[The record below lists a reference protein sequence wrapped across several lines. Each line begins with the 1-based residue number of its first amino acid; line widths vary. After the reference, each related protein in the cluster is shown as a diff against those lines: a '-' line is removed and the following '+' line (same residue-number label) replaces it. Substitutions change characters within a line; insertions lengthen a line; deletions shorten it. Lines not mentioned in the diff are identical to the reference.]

1 MTNEQPI
8 TPPSAEPPGLE
19 AAHAQQETAF
29 PLSHAGGGRV
39 LVIDDEPEIRRAIQA
54 GLAGASLVVEWA
66 PTGAQGLELVARWH
80 PDVVILDLFLPD
92 MDGLEVCRQVRQWSL
107 VPIIVLSVRA
117 SDQDKI
123 TALELGADDYLT
135 KPFSMGELLARIR
148 VAFRHT
154 AQATGSAS
162 SSKFF
167 RTRGLVLDFERR
179 QVSVNGVEVHLT
191 HTQYEVLK
199 YLALHAGKVV
209 THRTL
214 LRAVWGPQYETNAHY
229 LRIFIGQLR
238 RKLEPDPG
246 RPRYLLTEPGI
257 GYRLQRAD
265 ELSDD
270 PRAEGITA
278 GSN

>member
-1 MTNEQPI
+1 MQHLPEPL
-8 TPPSAEPPGLE
+8 SAEASNSELE
-19 AAHAQQETAF
+19 TSS
-29 PLSHAGGGRV
+29 PRSTSGGGRV

-54 GLAGASLVVEWA
+54 GLAAAALVVEWA
-66 PTGAQGLELVARWH
+66 PTGAQGLDLVVRWH

-92 MDGLEVCRQVRQWSL
+92 MDGLEVLRHLRQWSTM
-107 VPIIVLSVRA
+107 PIIILSVRA

-154 AQATGSAS
+154 AQSTGNSGTTTI
-162 SSKFF
+162 F
-167 RTRGLVLDFERR
+167 RTGELTLDFERR
-179 QVSVNGVEVHLT
+179 QVTVDGVVVHLT

-199 YLALHAGKVV
+199 YLALNAGKVV

-214 LRAVWGPQYETNAHY
+214 LRAVWGPQYEQNAHY

-238 RKLEPDPG
+238 RKIEPDPSH
-246 RPRYLLTEPGI
+246 PRYLLTDPGI
-257 GYRLQRAD
+257 GYSLLRS
-265 ELSDD
+265 E
-270 PRAEGITA
+270 
-278 GSN
+278 

>member
-1 MTNEQPI
+1 MTNEQPS
-8 TPPSAEPPGLE
+8 TPTSSEPPGLE
-19 AAHAQQETAF
+19 AGDSQQGATFAHSTT
-29 PLSHAGGGRV
+29 GGRV

-54 GLAGASLVVEWA
+54 GLAGAALVVEWA

-92 MDGLEVCRQVRQWSL
+92 MDGLEVCRQIRQWSL

-162 SSKFF
+162 HPKFF
-167 RTRGLVLDFERR
+167 RTRGLVLDLERR
-179 QVSVNGVEVHLT
+179 QVSVNGAEVHLT

-265 ELSDD
+265 EAPDGS
-270 PRAEGITA
+270 RAEDITDE
-278 GSN
+278 SN